1 MDVQNMKTWTPML
14 FEKKIWTIERRVE
27 RSNVEQF
34 FCSTWIENNDVST
47 LFVTSTSTPRDA
59 VTVLPVEFSKW
70 IFEIC
75 KICKIYLILTTYS
88 ISFDVATTTKSWR
101 ARNINTASASKCKIY
116 RCTGSSSWL
125 SALPLKEQGFDLNK
139 SEFQDALNLRY
150 DKPLK
155 NMPSKCAC
163 GKTFSVT
170 HAMNC
175 ALGGFVRRNKKI
187 NRFTSLLWQN
197 VTWSP
202 GFYFLFLIFQ
212 IYSRCI
218 PLICLSL
225 YIVFGE

>member
-14 FEKKIWTIERRVE
+14 FETKIWTIERRVE

-88 ISFDVATTTKSWR
+88 ITFDVATTTKSWR

-116 RCTGSSSWL
+116 RCIHMGMKVRPSVNSVRFNSSETTQFTVRFQNLSTLRWL
-125 SALPLKEQGFDLNK
+125 WNSLGPV
-139 SEFQDALNLRY
+139 SILR
-150 DKPLK
+150 K
-155 NMPSKCAC
+155 
-163 GKTFSVT
+163 
-170 HAMNC
+170 
-175 ALGGFVRRNKKI
+175 
-187 NRFTSLLWQN
+187 Q
-197 VTWSP
+197 
-202 GFYFLFLIFQ
+202 
-212 IYSRCI
+212 
-218 PLICLSL
+218 
-225 YIVFGE
+225 